1 MIMENMTL
9 GRIIAAGILLTI
21 ACLLINVLQ
30 KRIASDREPIGKQ
43 VLVGSDTLI
52 ITAID
57 NGNYVLSNKS
67 VIDRDL
73 ALKLLI
79 NNNVPHVSSK

>member
-30 KRIASDREPIGKQ
+30 KQIASDREPIGKQ

-57 NGNYVLSNKS
+57 KGNYVLSNKS

>member
-1 MIMENMTL
+1 MENMTL